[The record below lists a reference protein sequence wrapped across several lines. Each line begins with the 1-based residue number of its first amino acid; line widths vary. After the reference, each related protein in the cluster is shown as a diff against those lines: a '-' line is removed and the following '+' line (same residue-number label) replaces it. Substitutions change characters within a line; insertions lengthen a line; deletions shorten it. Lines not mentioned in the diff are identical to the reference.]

1 LKESVMKAATCR
13 RYGPPEAMSVEQVK
27 WPWPKANEVLVK
39 VHSSSV
45 TSGDVRLRAFT
56 GAGIFWIPIRLL
68 FGILRPRNPVPG
80 MEFSGRIEAI
90 GKEVT
95 RFKVGDPVFG
105 MCLRGANAEYL
116 TVPEAS
122 NLVIKPVSM
131 SYEEAAA
138 TPFGALSALEFLRDI
153 ARLKSGE
160 RVMVYGAS
168 GAVGVFAVQLAKH
181 FGAEVTGVCST
192 ANVSLVRSLGAD
204 AVIDYTT
211 TNFLK
216 DEARYDLI
224 LDAVGGTSFTRARH
238 VLAPKGRYVFL
249 VQETAALL
257 QAAWT
262 SLLPGKRAITG
273 YSGGESSDD
282 LHYIAQ
288 LIEAGRL
295 RPVIDRRFDLTEI
308 VHAHRYVETGRKQG
322 AVIISVEATG
332 APSLCPL
339 EAPIHTISN
348 ASELLIVDSTPEKV
362 L

>member
-1 LKESVMKAATCR
+1 
-13 RYGPPEAMSVEQVK
+13 MSVEQVK
-27 WPWPKANEVLVK
+27 WPWPKDNEVLVK

-90 GKEVT
+90 GRHVT
-95 RFKVGDPVFG
+95 RFNVGDAVFG
-105 MCLRGANAEYL
+105 MCMGGANAEYV

-122 NLVIKPVSM
+122 NLVIKPDSM
-131 SYEEAAA
+131 SYEDAAA

-153 ARLKSGE
+153 ARIKPGE
-160 RVMVYGAS
+160 RVMIYGAS

-192 ANVSLVRSLGAD
+192 ANVSLVKSLGAD

-211 TNFLK
+211 TNFLN
-216 DEARYDLI
+216 DAARYDLI
-224 LDAVGGTSFTRARH
+224 LDTVGGTSFSLSRQ

-249 VQETAALL
+249 VQDVAALF
-257 QAAWT
+257 QAMWT
-262 SLLPGKRAITG
+262 SLRPGQRAITG

-282 LHYIAQ
+282 LLYISQ
-288 LIEAGRL
+288 LIETGSL

-308 VHAHRYVETGRKQG
+308 TLAHRYVQTGRKRG
-322 AVIISVEATG
+322 AVIISVAADREVPPDRNCCPCPEVSRPDTLI
-332 APSLCPL
+332 AP
-339 EAPIHTISN
+339 AQ
-348 ASELLIVDSTPEKV
+348 A
-362 L
+362 